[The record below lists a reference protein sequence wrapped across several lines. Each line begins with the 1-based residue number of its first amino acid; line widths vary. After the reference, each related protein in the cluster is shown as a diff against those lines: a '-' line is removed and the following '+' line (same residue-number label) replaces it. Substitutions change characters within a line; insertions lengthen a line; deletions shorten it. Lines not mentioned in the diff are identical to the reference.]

1 MSPLVSDWKS
11 HGDTKTMSPSRIQTR
26 LFSLPRT
33 LHKRSL
39 PSWHLTVILSAP
51 SILTATP
58 NTSFAEGRT
67 MLSRLPSFVI
77 FLLPIFF
84 TYLVYPNYINQ
95 NSFEKKRISGLTL
108 PLKNSNLTTFRDAA
122 CILG

>member
-11 HGDTKTMSPSRIQTR
+11 HGETRTISPSLIQTR

-33 LHKRSL
+33 LHMRSL

-58 NTSFAEGRT
+58 STSFEEGST

-77 FLLPIFF
+77 FRLPI
-84 TYLVYPNYINQ
+84 YLHLFGLKLINNQ
-95 NSFEKKRISGLTL
+95 NSFEKK
-108 PLKNSNLTTFRDAA
+108 
-122 CILG
+122 